1 MFGRNAVYG
10 RAIELAPGLRVKFFD
25 AGHILGSASVLV
37 EASEG
42 ADVRK
47 ILFSGDIGNYG
58 RPLLRDPDP
67 PQDVDVALM
76 ETTYGDRLHRSLESS
91 IEEFYEALNESF
103 RRGGNVV
110 IPTFALERAQELLFY
125 LRAGVEQ
132 NKLPPATPIFL
143 DSPMAISATEI
154 FRKHP
159 ECYGSDTAKLLAEK
173 IDPFGPPGLRFCRE
187 TAESI
192 ALNTIRG
199 GAVIMAGSGMC
210 TGGRVRHHLRHN
222 LGRSNSS
229 VIFVGFAA
237 QGTLGRQ
244 LVDGAKKVMIFGES
258 IAVRAHIHTING
270 FSAHADQAELLAWR
284 KRVNPK
290 RTFLVHGEEAS
301 MRAFAEKLD
310 GAPLEMPVMGQV
322 YEL

>member
-1 MFGRNAVYG
+1 MATRLIWPPACAQN
-10 RAIELAPGLRVKFFD
+10 LFD

-37 EASEG
+37 EVVEG
-42 ADVRK
+42 DARRR

-67 PQDVDVALM
+67 PENVDALVM
-76 ETTYGDRLHRSLESS
+76 ETTYGDRLHRSLDAS
-91 IEEFYEALNESF
+91 IAEFYEALNTSF
-103 RRGGNVV
+103 QRGGNVI

-125 LRAGVEQ
+125 LREGVAQ
-132 NKLPPATPIFL
+132 NKLPPSVQVFL

-159 ECYGSDTAKLLAEK
+159 ESCGPEVARLLEGGVN
-173 IDPFGPPGLRFCRE
+173 PFQPPGLHFCRE
-187 TAESI
+187 SAESI
-192 ALNTIRG
+192 ALNTVRG

-222 LGRSNSS
+222 LGRADCS

-237 QGTLGRQ
+237 EGTLGRQ
-244 LVDGAKKVMIFGES
+244 IVDGARTVSIFGEP
-258 IAVRAHIHTING
+258 IVVRAHIHTING

-284 KRVNPK
+284 RRVQPK
-290 RTFLVHGEEAS
+290 RTFLVHGEVAS
-301 MRAFAEKLD
+301 MRAFADKLG
-310 GAPLEMPVMGQV
+310 GAPVELPEMGQAF
-322 YEL
+322 EL